1 MAHASR
7 FEFTRGIDSRNKRER
22 ELKEEEEDGIGLRGA
37 KSCLRTKKAE
47 RERGGVRVRARGK
60 EEPHEPTRRRR
71 RRRRVLGNREN
82 RERGVT
88 KVERERVNSSKN
100 GIDMATRA
108 RRRATSRTTL
118 ARVHT
123 TEREPA
129 VDVPAIAR
137 VLEISRFQ
145 LVFGFDFV

>member
-1 MAHASR
+1 MDYEESR
-7 FEFTRGIDSRNKRER
+7 KLLLGTKKSRER
-22 ELKEEEEDGIGLRGA
+22 ERER
-37 KSCLRTKKAE
+37 E
-47 RERGGVRVRARGK
+47 RERGECECARAKERGT
-60 EEPHEPTRRRR
+60 HAGRATTTTTTT
-71 RRRRVLGNREN
+71 RVLGNREN
-82 RERGVT
+82 RERERERGVT